1 MTGSLSVLLDT
12 PASVVATVGEL
23 LLDRLATR
31 YSSWAPQK
39 NNCETVR
46 DPPLLDEVED
56 GRLATRVNLR
66 VPRDTFES

>member
-12 PASVVATVGEL
+12 PASVVVTVGEL

-46 DPPLLDEVED
+46 DPLLDEVED